1 MEKITAEGRDR
12 ATLSVFRSVS
22 SSVRPTVFSTV
33 VPRGR
38 RTPACA
44 SPHAHACRVRIL
56 APDTPP
62 TGARAAV
69 ALPRNRASRRQGH
82 WPSPLPI
89 DPSLRPLAP
98 PLPGAVLHS
107 SALPTSAARAL
118 AWRITLRRL
127 APVVALLFNASPT
140 RHLTLSPPPSSSDRW
155 PASPPSRAVAQS
167 ARSDLLLCSL
177 SMHRLHFAS
186 LTPYPSPL
194 PFSPQ
199 SFNPTLILHR
209 FPIFLPPRVSLDAHE
224 PIQPLPRAIVALPGA
239 LLRPKRRRATSLSSP
254 TTTSSWTSSYGADL
268 RRETPR

>member
-1 MEKITAEGRDR
+1 MEKFTAEGRDR
-12 ATLSVFRSVS
+12 ATLSVFRPVS

-33 VPRGR
+33 APRGR
-38 RTPACA
+38 RTPASA

-127 APVVALLFNASPT
+127 APVVALLFDVSARPVASHCRHRPPRPT
-140 RHLTLSPPPSSSDRW
+140 GGQPLHRAELLLRARTATSSS
-155 PASPPSRAVAQS
+155 
-167 ARSDLLLCSL
+167 
-177 SMHRLHFAS
+177 
-186 LTPYPSPL
+186 
-194 PFSPQ
+194 
-199 SFNPTLILHR
+199 
-209 FPIFLPPRVSLDAHE
+209 
-224 PIQPLPRAIVALPGA
+224 AL
-239 LLRPKRRRATSLSSP
+239 
-254 TTTSSWTSSYGADL
+254 
-268 RRETPR
+268 